1 MSGSGRGG
9 SVRRPDGPG
18 AGWRGRWTVRVRVPR
33 VAEDR
38 RVVAATAILLGFL
51 GLGAGAWLAAA
62 GPTTYD
68 AGTMA
73 PVAATPPEEADHVN
87 LRRGQTLGSLLVAA
101 DIGADD
107 RVALLNAFRERAN
120 PRRLVAGTPVT
131 YWRSR
136 PDGELRAVQVL
147 LSPDSS
153 VYLRD
158 DGDGWTSR
166 IVRTPV
172 RTDTVFV
179 AGTIRSS
186 LWMAV
191 MGSPSLRHMPSG
203 DRAKLLHELDK
214 IFQWEVDFH
223 RQVHPGDS
231 YRVVL
236 EREVRPDGSMRGS
249 GRVAAAEFVN
259 RGTSF
264 LAFWFDAGGDGE
276 GAYYDESGR
285 SVQRQFLLKP
295 LEYRRI
301 SSRVQSA
308 RFHPVLRRWRAHNG
322 VDYAADVGVPVM
334 ATADGVVTHRGW
346 GGSYGN
352 LVEIRHG
359 NGFVTRYAHLSG
371 FGAGVVAGGR
381 VWQGQTIGFV
391 GMTGLATGPHL
402 HYELRQHDQVKDPL
416 DIRTPP
422 GQPIPAAATARWEAR
437 LSMGRT
443 LLDSPAF
450 MRRRNPPTASVVA
463 EAAESGAGPQDK
475 Q

>member
-1 MSGSGRGG
+1 MRL
-9 SVRRPDGPG
+9 
-18 AGWRGRWTVRVRVPR
+18 
-33 VAEDR
+33 AEDR
-38 RVVAATAILLGFL
+38 RVVGATALLLGFL
-51 GLGAGAWLAAA
+51 GLGATAWLASGGSA
-62 GPTTYD
+62 TYD
-68 AGTMA
+68 AGTLA
-73 PVAATPPEEADHVN
+73 PVAATPPEEADQVS

-101 DIGADD
+101 AIEADD
-107 RVALLNAFRERAN
+107 RVALLEAFQERAN

-136 PDGELRAVQVL
+136 PDGELRAVEVL
-147 LSPDSS
+147 VSPDSS

-158 DGDGWTSR
+158 DGDGWRSR
-166 IVRTPV
+166 LVRTPV
-172 RTDTVFV
+172 RTDTVF
-179 AGTIRSS
+179 AGGTIRSS

-191 MGSPSLRHMPSG
+191 MGSPSLQHMHSG
-203 DRAKLLHELDK
+203 DRARLLHELDK
-214 IFQWEVDFH
+214 IYQWEVDFH

-249 GRVAAAEFVN
+249 GRVVAAEFIN

-264 LAFWFDAGGDGE
+264 LAFWFDAQGDGE
-276 GAYYDESGR
+276 GAYYDDQGR
-285 SVQRQFLLKP
+285 SVQRRFLLKP

-308 RFHPVLRRWRAHNG
+308 RFHPILRTWRAHNG
-322 VDYAADVGVPVM
+322 VDYAADPGVPVM

-346 GGSYGN
+346 MGGYGN

-371 FGAGVVAGGR
+371 FGSGVVAGGR
-381 VWQGQTIGFV
+381 VRQGQTIGFV

-402 HYELRQHDQVKDPL
+402 HYELRQHGQVKDPL
-416 DIRTPP
+416 DIRLPP
-422 GQPIPAAATARWEAR
+422 GQPIPGPATDRWR
-437 LSMGRT
+437 SQLDDGRM
-443 LLDSPAF
+443 LLNSPAF
-450 MRRRNPPTASVVA
+450 TRHRNMSTAPVVA
-463 EAAESGAGPQDK
+463 EAVEGGAEPQDE